1 MKRAMFT
8 VLPFSFLLACTGP
21 LGPMG
26 DKGDKGDKGVMGDK
40 GAMGDKGTMG
50 DTGATGAFGPRGLNC
65 WDVNENGQ
73 CDMDP
78 EGVNEDVDGNER
90 CDVFDCRGN
99 DGAPGPKGDRGD
111 PGANGADGAKGDKGD
126 RGDTGAPGAPGAPG
140 ADGAKGDK
148 GDKGDRGDT
157 GADGAQGPQGDKGD
171 KGDRGDTGP
180 QGTFTAGACTFT
192 TGQLVAGTNAQ
203 GESDTSS
210 VTCPVGAFAVGIF
223 PVQQAWNPTST
234 CVPISFRVNNRTVST
249 DWFSTPR
256 GIGTGCLSNSFATAT
271 LCCQ

>member
-1 MKRAMFT
+1 KGT
-8 VLPFSFLLACTGP
+8 
-21 LGPMG
+21 MG
-26 DKGDKGDKGVMGDK
+26 DPGAKGDK
-40 GAMGDKGTMG
+40 G
-50 DTGATGAFGPRGLNC
+50 DTGATGADGASGARGLHC
-65 WDVNENGQ
+65 WDLNGNGL
-73 CDMDP
+73 CDMDSEGGFTEDTDHSGECDALDCQGP
-78 EGVNEDVDGNER
+78 EGQ
-90 CDVFDCRGN
+90 RGQ
-99 DGAPGPKGDRGD
+99 A
-111 PGANGADGAKGDKGD
+111 GADGAA
-126 RGDTGAPGAPGAPG
+126 GAP
-140 ADGAKGDK
+140 GAKGDK

-157 GADGAQGPQGDKGD
+157 GATGAPGVDGAQGPPGVKGDRGDTGATGAPGADGAQGPQGEKGD